1 MCQTPLIICGEIKL
15 RVRQNLLSNAR
26 SLAEVTRVYSHAQS
40 LAQCVQ
46 WLARHLPAAPRV
58 AVASNAEA
66 ARLAA
71 RGTGNPRRLQAKS
84 RQRSTG
90 SGVLAPPYRGRAN

>member
-1 MCQTPLIICGEIKL
+1 
-15 RVRQNLLSNAR
+15 
-26 SLAEVTRVYSHAQS
+26 VTKVYSHAQS

-46 WLARHLPAAPRV
+46 WLAKHLPGVPRV

-71 RGTGNPRRLQAKS
+71 TEPGAAAIAGENAR
-84 RQRSTG
+84 RSTTSAFSRRTSRTSRTTRRA
-90 SGVLAPPYRGRAN
+90 SGCSVATTSRRRAATRRRW